1 MLQHLTISNY
11 ALIEHLDI
19 NFDTGFS
26 VITGETGAGKSIML
40 GALALLCGQRAD
52 AKTIKAGAQ
61 KCVVEAEY
69 MVAGL
74 GLEHF
79 FEDNELDFDGVSC
92 VVRREVTAAG
102 KSRAFLNDTPVS
114 LSTLKSLSTYLID
127 VHSQHQNLLMGRE
140 DFLIAILDV
149 VAANT
154 ALREEYQTIYQEWMS
169 CKRQLQDFRERMHSE
184 NIDVSYIS
192 FQLQQLDEAQLR
204 SGEQEELEAELD
216 VLSHAEDIKRMLS
229 VSAQALTSDEYDV
242 CQQLKVAVQN
252 LNRIEAF
259 YGESKELA
267 ERLESCRIEI
277 ADVCAELEQAAEDV
291 AYNPERMACIED
303 RLSLIYTLQKKH
315 HCATIDDLLALT
327 ARLQEQ
333 MDEAQNADQKLAEL
347 EARVAKSF
355 ARLEDVAKQL
365 TTTRVQA
372 SALVG
377 AQIVAH
383 LQELGMPAA
392 QIQFERSER
401 STPDASGMDSL
412 KLLFSANKN
421 VPVQDVAQIAS
432 GGEIA
437 RLMLSFKAMLANH
450 QQLPTI
456 VFDEIDTGVS
466 GKMADAMARM
476 MQKMS
481 GNCQVIC
488 ITHLPQIAAL
498 GQTHYY
504 VYKSDEG
511 DTTHSQIKCLDQEAR
526 IQELAKMLSGENI
539 TEAAIQNAK
548 SLLKLEDKE

>member
-1 MLQHLTISNY
+1 
-11 ALIEHLDI
+11 
-19 NFDTGFS
+19 
-26 VITGETGAGKSIML
+26 
-40 GALALLCGQRAD
+40 
-52 AKTIKAGAQ
+52 
-61 KCVVEAEY
+61 
-69 MVAGL
+69 
-74 GLEHF
+74 
-79 FEDNELDFDGVSC
+79 
-92 VVRREVTAAG
+92 
-102 KSRAFLNDTPVS
+102 
-114 LSTLKSLSTYLID
+114 
-127 VHSQHQNLLMGRE
+127 MGRE
-140 DFLIAILDV
+140 DFLIVILDV

-154 ALREEYQTIYQEWMS
+154 TLREEYQTIYQEWVS

-259 YGESKELA
+259 YSESKELA

-291 AYNPERMACIED
+291 AYNPERMACIEE

-327 ARLQEQ
+327 VRLQEQ

-372 SALVG
+372 STLVG

-466 GKMADAMARM
+466 GKMAEAMARM

-488 ITHLPQIAAL
+488 ITHLPQIAAMADKHFL
-498 GQTHYY
+498 IHKEIEDGFTKTDIVELPREQMI
-504 VYKSDEG
+504 E
-511 DTTHSQIKCLDQEAR
+511 
-526 IQELAKMLSGENI
+526 ELARMLGGSEI
-539 TEAAIQNAK
+539 TDLVMQNAVQMKELADK
-548 SLLKLEDKE
+548 SKM